1 VPKSVDQFVCCCC
14 GESLSNDKFYRSNS
28 NFYTNGILPI
38 CKNCFVRKFSE
49 YAKTYMSNKKA
60 MQRMCMAFDVYF
72 NEDVFDKCDTK
83 DDAVVGKYFRHLNL
97 GQHKEKNFDSSLDEG
112 IFELSGDRKRV
123 KGKRVAIV
131 DEYDNVQEETENLKI
146 NPKDIEK
153 WGIGFDVLDYEVLNT
168 HYKTLTKAN
177 PNIDN
182 NQEIFIY
189 DLCYIKAQQM
199 KALRE
204 NRLDDYNKMTDSYR
218 KTFQQS
224 GIKMVKENGSVE
236 DFSYGENI
244 SRIEKY
250 CPSEV
255 YRNQALYK
263 DFEGIGSYFK
273 RIILRPLK
281 NLEYGTTD
289 RDEEFCVH
297 DQDDSED
304 YDDNG

>member
-1 VPKSVDQFVCCCC
+1 MPKSVDQFVCCCC

-131 DEYDNVQEETENLKI
+131 DEYDNVQEETESSKI
-146 NPKDIEK
+146 SPKDIEK
-153 WGIGFDVLDYEVLNT
+153 WGVGFDIVDYGILNS
-168 HYKTLTKAN
+168 HYKFLKKVN
-177 PNIDN
+177 PNCDN
-182 NQEIFIY
+182 NQEIFIN
-189 DLCYIKAQQM
+189 DLCYTKMQQLKAV
-199 KALRE
+199 RE
-204 NRLDDYNKMTDSYR
+204 GRVDDYSKLTESYR
-218 KTFQQS
+218 KTFQQAGLKTVQDENKTS
-224 GIKMVKENGSVE
+224 DDCWSQWTGI
-236 DFSYGENI
+236 I
-244 SRIEKY
+244 SQYTPEEY
-250 CPSEV
+250 
-255 YRNQALYK
+255 YK
-263 DFEGIGSYFK
+263 DKQLYADWDDLGEYYQ
-273 RIILRPLK
+273 RMAVRPLK
-281 NLEYGTTD
+281 NLQLGTNERDKEYY
-289 RDEEFCVH
+289 VH
-297 DQDDSED
+297 DDKEL
-304 YDDNG
+304 

>member
-1 VPKSVDQFVCCCC
+1 MPKSVDKCVCCCC

-236 DFSYGENI
+236 DFSFGEYI
-244 SRIEKY
+244 GKIEKFT
-250 CPSEV
+250 PAEV
-255 YRNQALYK
+255 YKNQELYR
-263 DFEGIGSYFK
+263 DFESFGSDLK
-273 RIILRPLK
+273 RHVLRPLI
-281 NLEYGTTD
+281 NLEYGKTD
-289 RDEEFCVH
+289 RDSEFCVK
-297 DQDDSED
+297 DQDDSGD
-304 YDDNG
+304 YDDE